1 MLFELVLCF
10 VGIVVIGDVV
20 CGGRT
25 TPVIF
30 LVLLLR
36 LLDLGIDGSY
46 SGSVGWLVGWLIGR
60 SVDT

>member
-10 VGIVVIGDVV
+10 VVVVVVIGDVV

-36 LLDLGIDGSY
+36 LPGLGIDGSY
-46 SGSVGWLVGWLIGR
+46 SGSAGWLVG
-60 SVDT
+60 